1 MALLID
7 LFLFT
12 LVISLYDFR
21 NRRISNW
28 ATFPV
33 IIAGLIAHFP
43 GTGTLWAA
51 TVFLIALGFV
61 KQTTVQSMLTPFRSV
76 LHLPVSQGYI
86 MGMGDVKLWLACIW
100 AVPKALTLDAVL
112 AMVLGWILMSLVSMV
127 MRALRHEHLSG
138 AQSPVAWASFLFAM
152 ILLTFQWLRP
162 PF

>member
-7 LFLFT
+7 LLLFT

-43 GTGTLWAA
+43 GTVTLWAA

-100 AVPKALTLDAVL
+100 AVPKTLTLDAVL

-127 MRALRHEHLSG
+127 TRALRHERLSG
-138 AQSPVAWASFLFAM
+138 AQSPVAWASFLFAI